1 MKWAKPYQTFITR
14 RLNDDVAES
23 EEMAKAVYEAAQR
36 FHNGDW
42 GDLCQEDKDANNQ
55 DLADRDG
62 HVLAKYAT
70 PNGNIYINLVFDE
83 PSIQSDAATFMYCD
97 EY

>member
-1 MKWAKPYQTFITR
+1 MKHSKPYQTFITR
-14 RLNDDVAES
+14 RLNDDVAENKDI
-23 EEMAKAVYEAAQR
+23 AKAVYSAAQR
-36 FHNGDW
+36 FYNCDW
-42 GDLCQEDKDANNQ
+42 GDLCQEDKEANNR

-62 HVLAKYAT
+62 HILGKYST

-83 PSIQSDAATFMYCD
+83 PSIQSDAATIMYCD